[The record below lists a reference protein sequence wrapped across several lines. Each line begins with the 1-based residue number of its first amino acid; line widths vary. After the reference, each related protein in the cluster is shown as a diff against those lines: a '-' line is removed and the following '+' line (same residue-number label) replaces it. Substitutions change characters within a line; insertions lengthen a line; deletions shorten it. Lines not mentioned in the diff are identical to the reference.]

1 MSRPRPLVVGIVNAT
16 PDSFY
21 DGGRLGV
28 GGDHGALIAHALHL
42 VDEGADWIDVGG
54 ESTRPGA
61 TPVDAEAE
69 CQRVLPIV
77 AALRDVVPV
86 SIDTTKPS
94 VAARA
99 LAAGAR
105 IINDVSGLASD
116 EMCAVSADAQA
127 TVVMHTR
134 GTPRTMASLT
144 AYDDLVHEVVDFL
157 VERSRRAR
165 SAEIWIDP
173 GIGFAKTAEQSLA
186 LLRGLDRLVATGLPV
201 FVGASRKSFIG
212 HTLGLTDPAQ
222 RLPGSLGAAAAAWAR
237 GARALRV
244 HDVAQTRQL
253 LDMLVAI
260 DG

>member
-1 MSRPRPLVVGIVNAT
+1 MVGEVGAALT
-16 PDSFY
+16 DCL
-21 DGGRLGV
+21 RLGM
-28 GGDHGALIAHALHL
+28 
-42 VDEGADWIDVGG
+42 E
-54 ESTRPGA
+54 R
-61 TPVDAEAE
+61 
-69 CQRVLPIV
+69 
-77 AALRDVVPV
+77 
-86 SIDTTKPS
+86 
-94 VAARA
+94 
-99 LAAGAR
+99 
-105 IINDVSGLASD
+105 SGLD
-116 EMCAVSADAQA
+116 EEFFM
-127 TVVMHTR
+127 
-134 GTPRTMASLT
+134 L
-144 AYDDLVHEVVDFL
+144 
-157 VERSRRAR
+157 
-165 SAEIWIDP
+165 DP